1 MARHVEQNGVRP
13 RKSRKRPPEIRT
25 PVVGDHFAHLK
36 VEREGKGRGMS
47 GATPTAGTPGRVQ
60 QSPALRALCD
70 GALAHRAAL
79 HLVTK
84 EVIALANGALQGEG
98 GPGRGGAPSPRPPLS
113 PSNFN
118 AATSPSPT
126 TPAGGPTRRSK
137 RRPGSVGAA
146 AIVGHGE
153 GGQRPLSAT
162 SGASPIAPDVL
173 RSPRDPMNIA
183 HLLSSSRSPWSPR
196 HFGVRGGTAGAAGPP
211 QMTNRF
217 NEGCS
222 LAKPRTRKSPGSG
235 KAFLPSKKALPQS
248 GKRAAADSSAWVRM
262 EPSSQSSYRALH
274 TDLTRAARAEER
286 DEGDYVPMSG
296 DELGADGGDSDVVT
310 AGSVGHLPV
319 QLFVAAIGACV
330 LMVPKP

>member
-1 MARHVEQNGVRP
+1 MPKAKDQTSTEFEPAIGDHL
-13 RKSRKRPPEIRT
+13 KRP
-25 PVVGDHFAHLK
+25 FA
-36 VEREGKGRGMS
+36 GRGMY
-47 GATPTAGTPGRVQ
+47 GDAAPGVAPAAGTPSRVH

-84 EVIALANGALQGEG
+84 EVIALANGALHGEG
-98 GPGRGGAPSPRPPLS
+98 GPGRGGAPSPRRPLS

-118 AATSPSPT
+118 ATTSPSPT

-137 RRPGSVGAA
+137 RQPGSVGT
-146 AIVGHGE
+146 GE
-153 GGQRPLSAT
+153 GGQRPISAT
-162 SGASPIAPDVL
+162 SGASPIGPDVL

-196 HFGVRGGTAGAAGPP
+196 HFGGRGGTGGAAGPP

-217 NEGCS
+217 HEGCT
-222 LAKPRTRKSPGSG
+222 LAKPRTQKG
-235 KAFLPSKKALPQS
+235 KKALLQL
-248 GKRAAADSSAWVRM
+248 GKKAAADSSA
-262 EPSSQSSYRALH
+262 S
-274 TDLTRAARAEER
+274 DLTRAARVEEQ
-286 DEGDYVPMSG
+286 DDVQMLG
-296 DELGADGGDSDVVT
+296 DELGADGGDGDVVT

>member
-1 MARHVEQNGVRP
+1 
-13 RKSRKRPPEIRT
+13 
-25 PVVGDHFAHLK
+25 
-36 VEREGKGRGMS
+36 MS

-118 AATSPSPT
+118 AANSPSPT

-146 AIVGHGE
+146 AIE
-153 GGQRPLSAT
+153 GGQRALSAT
-162 SGASPIAPDVL
+162 SGASPIAPDIL

-196 HFGVRGGTAGAAGPP
+196 HFGGRGGTAGAAGLPK
-211 QMTNRF
+211 MTNRLK
-217 NEGCS
+217 EGCS
-222 LAKPRTRKSPGSG
+222 LAKPRTEKGS
-235 KAFLPSKKALPQS
+235 KALPQS
-248 GKRAAADSSAWVRM
+248 DTHAAADSSASSRM

-286 DEGDYVPMSG
+286 DEGEYVPMSG
-296 DELGADGGDSDVVT
+296 DELGADGGDGDVVT

-330 LMVPKP
+330 LVVPKP

>member
-1 MARHVEQNGVRP
+1 VKFEHG
-13 RKSRKRPPEIRT
+13 I
-25 PVVGDHFAHLK
+25 GDHPMLP
-36 VEREGKGRGMS
+36 GGRGMS
-47 GATPTAGTPGRVQ
+47 SVGTAAGTPGRVQ
-60 QSPALRALCD
+60 QSPPLRALCD
-70 GALAHRAAL
+70 GTAPAHRAAL

-84 EVIALANGALQGEG
+84 EVIALANGALHGEG

-126 TPAGGPTRRSK
+126 TPAGGTTRRSK

-146 AIVGHGE
+146 QMGHGE

-196 HFGVRGGTAGAAGPP
+196 HFGGRGGTGGPP

-217 NEGCS
+217 HEGSS
-222 LAKPRTRKSPGSG
+222 LAKPRTQKG
-235 KAFLPSKKALPQS
+235 KKALPQS
-248 GKRAAADSSAWVRM
+248 DKKVSADSSASARM
-262 EPSSQSSYRALH
+262 EPSSQSSYRALLA
-274 TDLTRAARAEER
+274 DLTRAARVEEQ
-286 DEGDYVPMSG
+286 DEGDDVQISG
-296 DELGADGGDSDVVT
+296 DELGADGGDGDVVT

-330 LMVPKP
+330 LMVPKPLHMAAQATTSTPNPDTRLHTGQGTA